1 MSSSF
6 TLKKG
11 QHLHFIGIGGC
22 SMNGLAMI
30 MHHQGYTITGSDRVA
45 SAFTDH
51 LESLGIKVYIGHEA
65 SQIEGADAIVYS
77 AAIKPTNP
85 EMAAALAK
93 GIPTIERSVLLG
105 MISGHFKE
113 VIGIAG
119 CHGKTTITSM
129 LGLILLKA
137 QKDPTVHVGGEVE
150 FLTGGTRVGHSG
162 LFVTEA
168 CEYVRSFLTLH
179 PTIEVINNID
189 DDHLD
194 CYKDIEE
201 IASVFDE
208 FIHLMPKT
216 GVFVANIE
224 DWRVAELVK
233 TCPVRTV
240 TYALDEKA
248 DYQAQ
253 HIEYDGYG
261 HPSFTVLDHGK
272 PVQKIQLGIPGR
284 HNVQNALAAI
294 AVARQLGVPYDC
306 IADALA
312 KYRLVARRFEFF
324 GEKDGVKLFHD
335 YAHHPSEIRSCLQ
348 AAKQTPHKKLWC
360 IFQCN
365 SYTRAKTLMEKYGKC
380 FEDADEV
387 LVPDIYPGRDI
398 DTGIVHARDLVA
410 EIAKNGTKVEYLP
423 TFEEIRDYLH
433 AHWQF
438 GDLVVAV
445 GSGDVFKKVRIVLE

>member
-1 MSSSF
+1 M
-6 TLKKG
+6 
-11 QHLHFIGIGGC
+11 
-22 SMNGLAMI
+22 
-30 MHHQGYTITGSDRVA
+30 
-45 SAFTDH
+45 
-51 LESLGIKVYIGHEA
+51 
-65 SQIEGADAIVYS
+65 
-77 AAIKPTNP
+77 
-85 EMAAALAK
+85 
-93 GIPTIERSVLLG
+93 
-105 MISGHFKE
+105 
-113 VIGIAG
+113 
-119 CHGKTTITSM
+119 
-129 LGLILLKA
+129 
-137 QKDPTVHVGGEVE
+137 
-150 FLTGGTRVGHSG
+150 
-162 LFVTEA
+162 
-168 CEYVRSFLTLH
+168 
-179 PTIEVINNID
+179 
-189 DDHLD
+189 
-194 CYKDIEE
+194 
-201 IASVFDE
+201 
-208 FIHLMPKT
+208 
-216 GVFVANIE
+216 
-224 DWRVAELVK
+224 
-233 TCPVRTV
+233 RTV
-240 TYALDEKA
+240 PYALDEKA

-253 HIEYDGYG
+253 HIEYDDYG

-272 PVQKIQLGIPGR
+272 PVQKIQLGVPGR

-312 KYRLVARRFEFF
+312 EYRLVARRFEFF

-335 YAHHPSEIRSCLQ
+335 YAHHPSEIRACLQ

-433 AHWQF
+433 AHWQS